1 MANETDLAARLLTK
15 IESLTPGQEV
25 DLAARL
31 DEFPEVRE
39 AFSIPHAELH
49 LMPGR
54 CIASLEDGGSIELVG
69 FLKTPL
75 DRGTEAGLQFHRHL
89 KLGERCAEHQ
99 WLKVAPALRGMGLS
113 SALLLRS
120 FQFYRDLGITSV
132 ELDAAMETG
141 KWHWARVGFE
151 FMWPDQAAEVKRWA
165 LAVGDSLGVEGVNVE
180 ALSTA
185 TQFARMEG
193 RRGISLEEI
202 AQVFPDRAKALD
214 FAEIASENGFEMQE
228 RVAFGRAV
236 MLTGPRWEGR
246 LDLNGPSYQQFKSY
260 AEAKAEEAEKTL
272 GAGETRDDRLMP

>member
-1 MANETDLAARLLTK
+1 MANETDLAARLLSK
-15 IESLTPGQEV
+15 IESLTAGQEV
-25 DLAARL
+25 DLCARF
-31 DEFPEVRE
+31 DDFPEVRE
-39 AFSIPHAELH
+39 AFTIPHAKLH

-54 CIASLEDGGSIELVG
+54 CTASLEDGGSIELVG
-69 FLKTPL
+69 FLRTPL

-99 WLKVAPALRGMGLS
+99 WLKVAPGLRGIGLS

-120 FQFYRDLGITSV
+120 FEFYRGLGITSV

-151 FMWPDQAAEVKRWA
+151 FIWPKQAAEVKGWA
-165 LAVGDSLGVEGVNVE
+165 LAVAEALSVDGANVE
-180 ALSTA
+180 ALATA

-193 RRGISLEEI
+193 RRGVSLEEI
-202 AQVFPDRAKALD
+202 AQVFPERAKALD
-214 FAEIASENGFEMQE
+214 FEEIARENGFGMQE

-236 MLTGPRWEGR
+236 MLTGPQWEGR

-260 AEAKAEEAEKTL
+260 AEAKAEEAEKML
-272 GAGETRDDRLMP
+272 GAGKKRDDRPMS